1 MVAMK
6 PGWRLPT
13 RIDADEW
20 LDQGAGAPAAVE
32 QSLADLHRINRW
44 LGGLHSFTD
53 HLYPRLRNSH
63 TGPIS
68 VLDLGAGGCTVP
80 IALAQWARGERL
92 PLRVIALDR
101 RYPHL
106 QWAQKNI
113 QNWPEISLLQA
124 DALSPPLAEGAVDI
138 VISSLF
144 LHHFTER
151 ELTELLPR
159 WVHLARR
166 SLVMSDLVRHPLPY
180 WFMKA
185 ASPIFARSPIT
196 QHDAAISIRRAYR
209 PRELH
214 AIARQAGLHDA
225 KIFTHF
231 PYRMTLVIDHP
242 R

>member
-1 MVAMK
+1 MK
-6 PGWRLPT
+6 RGWRLPP

-20 LDQGAGAPAAVE
+20 LDQGTGSPAAVA

-44 LGGLHSFTD
+44 LGGIQSFTG

-63 TGPIS
+63 TELIS
-68 VLDLGAGGCTVP
+68 ILDLGAGGCTVP
-80 IALAQWARGERL
+80 IAVAKWARVEGL
-92 PLRVIALDR
+92 PLQIVALDR

-106 QWAQKNI
+106 QWAQKSLR
-113 QNWPEISLLQA
+113 NWPEIALLQA
-124 DALSPPLAEGAVDI
+124 DAISPPFAEGSVDI

-144 LHHFTER
+144 LHHFSEP

-159 WVHLARR
+159 WAHLARR

-180 WFMKA
+180 WFIKA

-196 QHDAAISIRRAYR
+196 QHDAAVSIRRAYR
-209 PRELH
+209 PRELC
-214 AIARQAGLHDA
+214 AIARQAGLHDV

-242 R
+242 E

>member
-1 MVAMK
+1 MK
-6 PGWRLPT
+6 HAWRLPT

-20 LDQGAGAPAAVE
+20 LDQGAGTSAAVE

-44 LGGLHSFTD
+44 LGGLHGFTSL
-53 HLYPRLRNSH
+53 LYPRLRNGH
-63 TGPIS
+63 TGLLS
-68 VLDLGAGGCTVP
+68 VLDLGAGGCTIP
-80 IALAQWARGERL
+80 IALAGWARVERL

-106 QWAQKNI
+106 QWAQHRL
-113 QNWPEISLLQA
+113 QQWPEVSLLQA
-124 DALSPPLAEGAVDI
+124 DAISPPFAAGAVDI
-138 VISSLF
+138 VMSSLF

-151 ELTELLPR
+151 QLTELLPR
-159 WVHLARR
+159 WAQLARR

-185 ASPIFARSPIT
+185 VSPIFARSPIT
-196 QHDAAISIRRAYR
+196 RHDAAVSIRRAYR
-209 PRELH
+209 PGELH
-214 AIARQAGLHDA
+214 AIARQAGLHQA

-231 PYRMTLVIDHP
+231 PYRMTLVIDQP